1 VAGNGFALKGG
12 AMKNLVVVLFT
23 LAVVIF
29 FQAEADA
36 AQTAPPAKI
45 GVVDLQNFQKNSKV
59 FQKTEAVIKKRFED
73 LQKSLDQERDSLA
86 KFQEDLKKQSM
97 MLSLDAQ
104 EDKRRELEK
113 KQRQYKYHYDEANQ
127 EMKDTQNEALKKTMQ
142 ELTKIVTKIGE
153 KEGFSLILERRTMG
167 LIYYNEAIDIT
178 DRVTE
183 AYDKSKQ

>member
-1 VAGNGFALKGG
+1 
-12 AMKNLVVVLFT
+12 MKSLFVVLFT
-23 LAVVIF
+23 LVVVIF
-29 FQAEADA
+29 FQAQAGA
-36 AQTAPPAKI
+36 AQTAPPAKM
-45 GVVDLQNFQKNSKV
+45 GVVDLQKFQKNSKV
-59 FQKTEAVIKKRFED
+59 FQKTGAEIKKRFED
-73 LQKSLDQERDSLA
+73 LQKSLDQERDSVTKL
-86 KFQEDLKKQSM
+86 QEDFRKQSM

-127 EMKDTQNEALKKTMQ
+127 EMKDIENEALKKIMQ
-142 ELTKIVTKIGE
+142 ELEKIVAKIGE
-153 KEGFSLILERRTMG
+153 KEGFSLILERRTVG